1 MKSKNRA
8 ISGNYVRISFQDI
21 VGVRYHDIASFYS
34 RDVDGAIIVFD
45 LNNPE
50 TFDEVPSFYDIFEK
64 NDEVPKI
71 LVGCKC
77 DLEHQVDSVQIQEIA
92 IANDSKCIEV
102 SADQNVNV
110 NETAQYIISEAF
122 QQAYFSQTIKEKRL
136 DIHIEEPDRSNKG
149 CWS

>member
-1 MKSKNRA
+1 MKSKYKTCINFCTIA
-8 ISGNYVRISFQDI
+8 ATCNS
-21 VGVRYHDIASFYS
+21 RYEEQKPRYFWKLSSFYS

-122 QQAYFSQTIKEKRL
+122 
-136 DIHIEEPDRSNKG
+136 
-149 CWS
+149 